1 MSSAATS
8 ELNDADCEKGHVS
21 QQPPILYATSK
32 DEASIKASRETIK
45 MKTPEGE
52 VKVAVLGDSPGA
64 EEYLQHISSFVRML
78 ERKKITDD
86 LLKLAKAV
94 ASLKAPV
101 RKLRTALLG
110 EKPAEKTVRLELL
123 KVAVDKLVEA
133 DVHEDTKLETVY
145 ELFRKTLKE
154 DPELQWDRIVTD
166 MHTKDP
172 WEDLK
177 GAKHDGIRGKSSKSL

>member
-1 MSSAATS
+1 MSSAVTS

-21 QQPPILYATSK
+21 QRPPISYATSK
-32 DEASIKASRETIK
+32 DEASIKASCKTIK

-101 RKLRTALLG
+101 RKLRAAPLG
-110 EKPAEKTVRLELL
+110 EKPAEKTVLLEQL
-123 KVAVDKLVEA
+123 KDAVDKLVEA

-154 DPELQWDRIVTD
+154 DPELQ
-166 MHTKDP
+166 
-172 WEDLK
+172 
-177 GAKHDGIRGKSSKSL
+177 